1 LRSEVGNVDTSDT
14 EIKLN
19 IEAALWSCPQIDE
32 SGIVVK
38 VTDGIVML
46 SGYVRNFFDKYRAED
61 AVKRVAGVI
70 AIANDIQVHSS
81 LAGAPPDPLLAREAV
96 AAIRRQ
102 LPEQWQRIR
111 PIVHQGSVTLEGLVD
126 TEQQRA
132 AAVAAV
138 RAVKGVVCV
147 VNGIGL
153 APSGQP
159 VRPEYIKRLIE
170 ESFRRSAQCDAS
182 DVHVKAGES
191 GVTLHGYV
199 HTWAERLQAEQVA
212 KTAPGVRT
220 VRNKLTV
227 RFAPSDTTAC
237 GNDAPRMTSRAS

>member
-1 LRSEVGNVDTSDT
+1 MDTRNDT

-19 IEAALWSCPQIDE
+19 IESALWSCPQIDE

-46 SGYVRNFFDKYRAED
+46 SGYVRNFIDKYSAED
-61 AVKRVAGVI
+61 AVKRVAGVV
-70 AIANDIQVHSS
+70 AIANDIQVCASQTS
-81 LAGAPPDPLLAREAV
+81 ATCDPLVAREAV
-96 AAIRRQ
+96 AAVRRQ

-111 PIVHQGSVTLEGLVD
+111 SIVHQGSVTLEGLVD

-138 RAVKGVVCV
+138 RAVRGVVCV

-153 APSGQP
+153 APSGPP
-159 VRPEYIKRLIE
+159 VRPEYIKGLIE
-170 ESFRRSAQCDAS
+170 ESFRRAGQCDAS
-182 DVHVKAGES
+182 DVHVQAGGS

-212 KTAPGVRT
+212 QTAPGVRT
-220 VRNKLTV
+220 VRNDLIV
-227 RFAPSDTTAC
+227 RFEPSDTAAC
-237 GNDAPRMTSRAS
+237 GNGAPRAASRAS